1 MQYVYDTRPKT
12 NYIKPGFHM
21 VMQESCEPEC
31 EIEKN
36 GDKIIRYF
44 VVENNLQFDNDLDH
58 LHTEKFN
65 QRLKL

>member
-44 VVENNLQFDNDLDH
+44 VVENKITFNLIMI
-58 LHTEKFN
+58 
-65 QRLKL
+65 